1 MFLSITTIMK
11 TKFLQFKKLFVAI
24 LILSFAL
31 SFSNNAKGGTL
42 LGCDLSYE
50 CTSTPGIYKVKM
62 RMYISCNGVSVCPGC
77 TENPIPY
84 GNTSSCTT
92 SSSGWSTQ
100 ITGLSPGYVGVNYGS
115 FVLNVVSST
124 SGYDILQTCS
134 SVATVCTNCN
144 TRTAGT
150 FNPGIEVFNFEG
162 NVNLN
167 SIPALCCNVAF
178 TANTCCRSNASTSIY
193 PDAYYAVAELNRC
206 QTTCNSAPTFTNEV
220 VVLACAGNDFV
231 YNLGAIDIDNDSLS
245 YAFGTS
251 YKALNTS
258 VVYLAPYSASYPFPY
273 YGAPN
278 ANTAYPAGLRID
290 PVTGDVLF
298 RPIGLFLT
306 NMVIEVTQWKLVNGT
321 RVNVGIT
328 RRDVQFQTVSC
339 SVNKIPLI
347 KAYKQGILQPNNNII
362 AFARQQICLNIAAED
377 QRITAN
383 DPLTAD
389 TTDLT
394 WNNASAINPFMANAT
409 FTRNYILANRANNGP
424 KADSFKFCWTP
435 ATNAIRLLPHLFTV
449 TGTDRFCPLKAFA
462 TKGISLTVQNPFVNV
477 ESSTKNVFCNT
488 KTTATNINY
497 KVNGIDLLSNNVF
510 TVQLSDSLGSFTN
523 ATILGTIN
531 STLLTGSIL
540 VNIPQGLA
548 VNKPYTIRVLCSSDN
563 LCDNIVYPISIV
575 QGFQQPVISTNR
587 NSFCKGLFATI
598 AVAPTYAGLN
608 YKWFRN
614 NVVLLGIISNNYITD
629 SSSNYKVIV
638 SNTGCADTSNSLAL
652 VVNPK
657 PVAAFACP
665 DTLCKSEYY
674 NFVVITNNS
683 YIDSGSISAYWAFS
697 DGTNY
702 NVANP
707 VKTLL
712 NNNNLNIKLLITSNN
727 NCKDSVSKTVVIN
740 QKPLVDFSV
749 NDTVQCFKSNQFVF
763 TKSTTNSNLFFWN
776 LGDSSTSTLSNPTKV
791 YSKSGSFLVRLFAQ
805 NNNGCSDSMFKTI
818 TVNSNANAGFNINNA
833 VQCLSKNNFTFNNTS
848 TNSNIQTWSFGDAT
862 TSIVLNPTNTYLSAG
877 NFAVKLV
884 ANNANNCKDSLT
896 KTITIYPQPTI
907 GTITGN
913 ASPNA
918 ISTPFSY
925 SVLSQN
931 NTIYNWF
938 ATNGN
943 IQNGQG
949 TNAVNIIW
957 PSIGT
962 ASLKANITNS
972 NGCTDST
979 SLAINITNVGI
990 NNLSLEND
998 LKVFP
1003 NPTNGFIT
1011 ITNKNNLMGKNY
1023 IITNLIGQT
1032 LLSGKLNL
1040 DETMVNLETLQSGM
1054 YFLSL
1059 DGISKQS
1066 IKIIKQ

>member
-1 MFLSITTIMK
+1 MR
-11 TKFLQFKKLFVAI
+11 TKFLQFKKII
-24 LILSFAL
+24 LIAITLVLTVGFSYNVKGAAL
-31 SFSNNAKGGTL
+31 V
-42 LGCDLSYE
+42 GCDISYE
-50 CTSTPGIYKVKM
+50 CTSTTGVYKVKM
-62 RMYISCNGVSVCPGC
+62 KLFITCGGVSLCYNCTSPTTSIPNGNTLGC
-77 TENPIPY
+77 T
-84 GNTSSCTT
+84 TA
-92 SSSGWSTQ
+92 SSGWSTQ
-100 ITGLSPGYVGVNYGS
+100 ITGLSPGYLGVNYGS
-115 FVLNVVSST
+115 FVLDVVSAS
-124 SGYDILQTCS
+124 SGFDILQTCS
-134 SVATVCTNCN
+134 SVSTICTNCN
-144 TRTAGT
+144 TRNAGT
-150 FNPGIEVFNFEG
+150 FTPGIEVFNFEG
-162 NVNLN
+162 NVNL
-167 SIPALCCNVAF
+167 SAIPALCCRVALN
-178 TANTCCRSNASTSIY
+178 ANTCCRNGASTSIY

-206 QTTCNSAPTFTNEV
+206 QTTCNSAPVFTNEAI
-220 VVLACAGNDFV
+220 VLACAGVDFA

-251 YKALNTS
+251 YKGINTS
-258 VVYLAPYSASYPFPY
+258 VTYWPPYSASYPFPY

-290 PVTGDVLF
+290 PITGDVLF

-306 NMVIEVTQWKLVNGT
+306 SIVIEVTQWKLVNGI

-328 RRDVQFQTVSC
+328 RRDIQFQTVSC
-339 SVNKIPLI
+339 SENKIPLI

-362 AFARQQICLNIAAED
+362 AFARQQICLDIAAED
-377 QRITAN
+377 QRILSN

-389 TTDLT
+389 TTDLS
-394 WNNASAINPFMANAT
+394 WNNASTINPFMANAT

-462 TKGISLTVQNPFVNV
+462 TKGISLTVQNPFVNI

-510 TVQLSDSLGSFTN
+510 TVQLSDSFGSFTN
-523 ATILGTIN
+523 ATTLATSI
-531 STLLTGSIL
+531 STLQTGLIT
-540 VNIPQGLA
+540 VIIPQGLA
-548 VNKPYTIRVLCSSDN
+548 VNKPYAIRVLCSSDN

-587 NSFCKGLFATI
+587 NSFCKGLYATI
-598 AVAPTYAGLN
+598 AVTPTYAGLN

-614 NVVLLGIISNNYITD
+614 NIVLSGITSNSFLTD
-629 SSSNYKVIV
+629 STSNYKVLV
-638 SNTGCADTSNSLAL
+638 SNAGCADTSNSLAL
-652 VVNPK
+652 IVYSK
-657 PVAAFACP
+657 PIAAFTCP

-683 YIDSGSISAYWAFS
+683 YIDSGSISAYWTFS
-697 DGTNY
+697 DGTSE

-749 NDTVQCFKSNQFVF
+749 NDTVQCFKNNQFIF
-763 TKSTTNSNLFFWN
+763 TKSTTNSNLFSWN
-776 LGDSSTSTLSNPTKV
+776 FGDNSSSNLSNPTKV
-791 YSKSGSFLVRLFAQ
+791 YSKSGSFIVRLFAQ

-818 TVNSNANAGFNINNA
+818 TVNTNANAGFNINNA
-833 VQCLSKNNFTFNNTS
+833 VQCLSKNSFNFTNTS
-848 TNSNIQTWSFGDAT
+848 TNSNAQTWSFGDASS
-862 TSIVLNPTNTYLSAG
+862 SIVLNPTKTYLSAG

-884 ANNANNCKDSLT
+884 ANNANNCKDSVS

-913 ASPNA
+913 AAPNS

-925 SVLSQN
+925 SVLNQN

-938 ATNGN
+938 TTNGN

-949 TNAVNIIW
+949 TNSVNIIW

-979 SLAINITNVGI
+979 SLVINITNLAV

-1003 NPTNGFIT
+1003 NPTESFIT
-1011 ITNKNNLMGKNY
+1011 ITNKNSLVGKKY
-1023 IITNLIGQT
+1023 IITNLVGQT
-1032 LLSGKLNL
+1032 LLFGNLNI
-1040 DETMVNLETLQSGM
+1040 DETLVNLETLQNGM

-1059 DGISKQS
+1059 EGMNKQS
-1066 IKIIKQ
+1066 IKVIKE